1 MFLKITPYGDP
12 LLRKQSARIDP
23 VDDEVRKLAADMIET
38 MRAASGLGLAAPQV
52 GVSRQLFL
60 IDWAV
65 FPEENRPEAV
75 VYINPEIVEK
85 AGNNVSKQEGCLS
98 IPKVFAD
105 VVRPDKV
112 MVRYQNLAGETVEET
127 LIGMPARVF
136 QHELDHL
143 HGVLFIDRVTAD
155 VRKELKPGL
164 QAILTGVVKPFDPEH
179 PDESLKEKEIGG

>member
-1 MFLKITPYGDP
+1 MLLKITPYGDP
-12 LLRKQSARIDP
+12 LLRKQSTRIDP
-23 VDDEVRKLAADMIET
+23 VDNEVRTLAANMTET

-65 FPEENRPEAV
+65 YEGVDNPEAV
-75 VYINPEIVEK
+75 AYINPEIVEK

-98 IPKVFAD
+98 VPKVYAD
-105 VVRPDKV
+105 VTRPDKV
-112 MVRYQNLAGETVEET
+112 MVRYQNLQGETVEET
-127 LIGMPARVF
+127 LVGMPARVF

-164 QAILTGVVKPFDPEH
+164 QDILTGVVKPFDPEH
-179 PDESLKEKEIGG
+179 PDESLKEKEK

>member
-1 MFLKITPYGDP
+1 MLLKITPYGTP
-12 LLRKQSARIDP
+12 LLRKQAARIEK
-23 VDDEVRKLAADMIET
+23 VDDEIRKLAADMGET

-52 GVSRQLFL
+52 GVSRQMFV
-60 IDWAV
+60 IDWGV
-65 FPEENRPEAV
+65 FEEVGGEV
-75 VYINPEIVEK
+75 VAYINPEIVEK
-85 AGNNVSKQEGCLS
+85 AGHNISKQEGCLS

-105 VVRPDKV
+105 VTRPDKV
-112 MVRYQNLAGETVEET
+112 MVRYMNLEGETVEET

-164 QAILTGVVKPFDPEH
+164 QDILTGIVKPFDPEH
-179 PDESLKEKEIGG
+179 PEESLKERE